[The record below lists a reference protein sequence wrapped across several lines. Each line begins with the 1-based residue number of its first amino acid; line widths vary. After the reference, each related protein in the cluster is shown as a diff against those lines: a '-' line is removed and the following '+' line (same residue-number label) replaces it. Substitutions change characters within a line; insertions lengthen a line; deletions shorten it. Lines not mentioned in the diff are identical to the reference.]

1 MPYTE
6 EELNYIFNKNNGCC
20 WHCGKKLV
28 FTNHGR
34 KETKGAWEVDQSNPM
49 TKGKKENVIELV
61 PSCIECNRSKNKYS
75 YPSI

>member
-20 WHCGKKLV
+20 WHFGKKLV
-28 FTNHGR
+28 FMSYGR

-49 TKGKKENVIELV
+49 TKGEKENVIELV
-61 PSCIECNRSKNKYS
+61 PSCIECNRSKFKYS